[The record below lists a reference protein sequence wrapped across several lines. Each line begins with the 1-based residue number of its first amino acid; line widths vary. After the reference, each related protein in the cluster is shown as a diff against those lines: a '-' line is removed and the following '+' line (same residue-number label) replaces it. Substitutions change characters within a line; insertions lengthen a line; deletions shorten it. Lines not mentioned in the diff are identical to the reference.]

1 MQSVIQGDARGTGK
15 ECAAIACAVCSPVD
29 EQLHR
34 HLGDVTNR
42 ARLMLEDAMEYAI
55 RVETL
60 HPPEIGRAHV

>member
-1 MQSVIQGDARGTGK
+1 MRRD
-15 ECAAIACAVCSPVD
+15 ACAVCSPVD

-60 HPPEIGRAHV
+60 HPPEP